1 MRFDKM
7 LKVFF
12 RDFSL
17 MQERVHNLFFLLCFS
32 MGIYHNLFPLFIIKN
47 LFIERAFFFL
57 PEYKKLYK

>member
-1 MRFDKM
+1 
-7 LKVFF
+7 
-12 RDFSL
+12 L